1 MTLPNILTALRIL
14 LAPLFYILFAVITP
28 PVYGWA
34 VIVFVIAAITDWY
47 DGYFARILGK
57 TSAFGAFFD
66 PLADKV
72 LMSFTLIAFAVKD
85 IIPWW
90 CVILIIVRDIYMT
103 ALRMYADANSRSL
116 KTSTV
121 AKYKTFFQMLFI
133 CYLLGA
139 MLLVNNYLGAEF
151 AETGTVLLAE
161 RLVWWLSVGVT
172 LITLVTAISY
182 SFDNSNTLRLAL
194 GLAVSKKSPQNSL

>member
-14 LAPLFYILFAVITP
+14 LAPLFYILFAVTTP
-28 PVYGWA
+28 PLYGWA
-34 VIVFVIAAITDWY
+34 VIVFVVAAITDWY

-66 PLADKV
+66 PLADKI
-72 LMSFTLIAFAVKD
+72 LMSFTLIAFAVRD

-90 CVILIIVRDIYMT
+90 CVIVIIVRDIYMT
-103 ALRMYADANSRSL
+103 MLRMYADANKRPL
-116 KTSTV
+116 KTSTI

-139 MLLVNNYLGAEF
+139 LLLVNNYLGEGLTN
-151 AETGTVLLAE
+151 TGTMMLAE
-161 RLVWWLSVGVT
+161 GLVWWASVTVT
-172 LITLVTAISY
+172 IITVATAISY
-182 SFDNSNTLRLAL
+182 SYDNSSTLKLAF
-194 GLAVSKKSPQNSL
+194 GAPVAKKSPQNIS

>member
-47 DGYFARILGK
+47 DGYFARLLGK
-57 TSAFGAFFD
+57 MTPFGAFFD
-66 PLADKV
+66 PLADKI
-72 LMSFTLIAFAVKD
+72 LMAFALVAFAVKD
-85 IIPWW
+85 LIPFW
-90 CVILIIVRDIYMT
+90 CVILIIIRDIYLT
-103 ALRMYADANSRSL
+103 VLRVYADANRQPL
-116 KTSTV
+116 KTSMI

-139 MLLVNNYLGAEF
+139 LLLVNNYFGMELTELG
-151 AETGTVLLAE
+151 TSLLAE
-161 RLVWWLSVGVT
+161 QLVWWLSVS
-172 LITLVTAISY
+172 VTAITVITAIGY
-182 SFDNSNTLRLAL
+182 SFDNAAVLKLAL
-194 GLAVSKKSPQNSL
+194 GQYFLKKSPQNIS